1 MHCNPGFC
9 CNAAPCIGPLLNFE
23 MCMQEEVGVSP
34 VTEAIT
40 AAVHQSGGR
49 ALGGRATFI
58 PLLERC
64 RTETT
69 LQVARFPHP
78 QLPSLRAQLSVPQL
92 RFFISPARIRRVLR
106 VLRTAMPGTKGLLK
120 RRASTES
127 HLHCYEVPLE
137 IQGWPYISE
146 RCAMSV

>member
-1 MHCNPGFC
+1 
-9 CNAAPCIGPLLNFE
+9 
-23 MCMQEEVGVSP
+23 MQEEVGVSP

-92 RFFISPARIRRVLR
+92 RFFISPARVRRVLR
-106 VLRTAMPGTKGLLK
+106 VLHTAMPGVRIPFGRKASVESYLFFKAYWIFKDGL
-120 RRASTES
+120 A
-127 HLHCYEVPLE
+127 C
-137 IQGWPYISE
+137 
-146 RCAMSV
+146 